1 MCVCVGTHVSE
12 TTKTTPSNLNLF
24 ILQGYDSVINH
35 DMPDEIKEKLA
46 IARILLNDPDLL
58 MLDNCMNNI
67 NIFTQMAIIT
77 DFVSIS
83 TLKNKK
89 IKQNVC

>member
-1 MCVCVGTHVSE
+1 
-12 TTKTTPSNLNLF
+12 
-24 ILQGYDSVINH
+24 
-35 DMPDEIKEKLA
+35 MPDEIKEKLA

-67 NIFTQMAIIT
+67 NTFTQMAIIT

-89 IKQNVC
+89 K